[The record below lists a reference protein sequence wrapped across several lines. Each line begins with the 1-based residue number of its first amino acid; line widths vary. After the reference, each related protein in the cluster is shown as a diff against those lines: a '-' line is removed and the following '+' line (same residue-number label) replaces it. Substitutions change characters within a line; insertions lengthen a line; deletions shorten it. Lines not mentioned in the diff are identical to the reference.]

1 MSTGASRL
9 VFLVSFWTICSLRLR
24 MEESPCSVAWEI
36 VAGEVVDDSDEEVL
50 EVAGADLVADDL
62 VVAEQV
68 GNGRRITS

>member
-1 MSTGASRL
+1 
-9 VFLVSFWTICSLRLR
+9 

-36 VAGEVVDDSDEEVL
+36 VAGEVADDSDEEVL
-50 EVAGADLVADDL
+50 EVAGADLVEVDS